1 MSDYFS
7 DVKQGL
13 GDAVERRSH
22 LRWYSRV
29 RERLNPSAS
38 RSRSLAVVLAA
49 LVIATPAVGAV
60 TNWFSF
66 GKPDATGPVLP
77 GGLFGVVKPGGSR
90 LLSMRVADPQGG
102 PPWGLRLV
110 RTNKGNACV
119 QLGRVEAG
127 QLGSVGIDD
136 SWNNDHRFH
145 AISPN
150 AGYVDDC
157 GNTDATGY
165 AYGNWDRRGVSA
177 SANPTY
183 DGTRGP
189 QSRGCK
195 LRGFGGPH
203 SWPICPAGT
212 NRIVVYGLLGPD
224 ATSVTYRKLGGG
236 RATQRTVGGV
246 GAYLLVF
253 PYNRQTCDSYEQRL
267 LSCSGELVS
276 GLTPNPLVITAV
288 HYRNGRS
295 CGVIPP
301 ARLSRAY
308 SAFNRRIDALPRLRS
323 QRLRYAQYDRFWN
336 AFLHEQ
342 HLTSSQFSVEMR
354 PTCPAVGW
362 TSYAARHISAAD
374 VMTRISLRTF
384 PVGTYRCPKN
394 WLHLPHGCN
403 YGVLRNG
410 VVHPTLVVPV
420 EWSFKA
426 RLAVTTD
433 RSWYGWELRYPH
445 GCAAG
450 GESGSTDTRIGAG
463 QTLRY
468 STFVNP
474 SCRGTYDV
482 TVAFMPQAP
491 AGMLKPG
498 GTVIGYQGSLIV
510 GRASFT
516 VR

>member
-7 DVKQGL
+7 DVRQGL
-13 GDAVERRSH
+13 GDAVERRAH
-22 LRWYSRV
+22 IRWYSRL
-29 RERLNPSAS
+29 RERLNPRTS
-38 RSRSLAVVLAA
+38 RTRSLTVVLAA
-49 LVIATPAVGAV
+49 LLIATPAVGAV
-60 TNWFSF
+60 TNWFTF
-66 GKPDATGPVLP
+66 GKPDATGPIAR

-90 LLSMRVADPQGG
+90 LLPIRIADPQGG

-110 RTNKGNACV
+110 RTNKGNVCV

-127 QLGSVGIDD
+127 RLGSLGIDY

-150 AGYVDDC
+150 ADYVDDC
-157 GNTDATGY
+157 GNTDASGY
-165 AYGNWDRRGVSA
+165 GYGNWDLRGVSA
-177 SANPTY
+177 AANPTY

-189 QSRGCK
+189 QGAGCK

-236 RATQRTVGGV
+236 LATQRTVGGV

-253 PYNRQTCDSYEQRL
+253 PYNRKTCDTYEQGL
-267 LSCSGELVS
+267 PYCSGKRAS
-276 GLTPNPLVITAV
+276 GLTPNSLVITAV
-288 HYRNGRS
+288 HYRDGRS

-308 SAFNRRIDALPRLRS
+308 DAFNRRIDALPRLRS
-323 QRLRYAQYDRFWN
+323 QRLRYARYDHFWN

-342 HLTSSQFSVEMR
+342 HLTAGQFAVEMR

-362 TSYAARHISAAD
+362 VSYAARHITVAD
-374 VMTRISLRTF
+374 VTTLVSLRTF
-384 PVGTYRCPKN
+384 PVGTYTCPKN
-394 WLHLPHGCN
+394 SLHLPDGCN
-403 YGVLRNG
+403 YGAMRNG
-410 VVHPTLVVPV
+410 VVHATRVVPV

-426 RLAVTTD
+426 RLAVTSD
-433 RSWYGWELRYPH
+433 RSWYGWELDYPR
-445 GCAAG
+445 GCGAG
-450 GESGSTDTRIGAG
+450 GQSGSTDTRIRAG

-468 STFVNP
+468 STFVSPN
-474 SCRGTYDV
+474 CRGTYHL
-482 TVAFMPQAP
+482 TVGFMPQAP

-498 GTVIGYQGSLIV
+498 GTVIGRDGSLVV
-510 GRASFT
+510 GRATFT
-516 VR
+516 IH